1 MQKLKT
7 TETKK
12 KTKGYIKNKGWS
24 TFLIPVFVTLVTQN
38 HNSAFNKVF
47 YLS

>member
-12 KTKGYIKNKGWS
+12 KQKGTSKKKDEVPFWFQ
-24 TFLIPVFVTLVTQN
+24 FL
-38 HNSAFNKVF
+38 
-47 YLS
+47 

>member
-12 KTKGYIKNKGWS
+12 KQKGTSKTKDEVS
-24 TFLIPVFVTLVTQN
+24 FLIPVFVTLVTQN